1 MTHDVAIEA
10 AHLIDRLDRLAR
22 SGEAVG
28 GLNPAQW
35 EALRFVARA
44 NRFSRTPAA
53 LAEYLGSTRG
63 TVSQTLI
70 ALEQKGYVT
79 REASARDRR
88 SVVLGLT
95 VLGQHMLKDD
105 PILAFA
111 ADLATSDP
119 KTLDRLVETLR
130 SALRARITRN
140 AGRAFGAC
148 YTCRHFRKG
157 CEPGKSMLHHCAL
170 LDEPL
175 SEADSR
181 AICVEQMQVTP
192 RRRATD
198 RADARSRPAGRPRPR
213 TGS

>member
-1 MTHDVAIEA
+1 MQSQAAIEA

-22 SGEAVG
+22 SGEAAG
-28 GLNPAQW
+28 DLNPAQW

-70 ALEQKGYVT
+70 ALEQKGHVT
-79 REASARDRR
+79 REQSPRDRR

-95 VLGQHMLKDD
+95 RAGEQALKND
-105 PILAFA
+105 PIRALA
-111 ADLATSDP
+111 ADLAKLHPD
-119 KTLDRLVETLR
+119 KLETVVA
-130 SALRARITRN
+130 ALREALHAMITRN

-148 YTCRHFRKG
+148 YTCRHFRRGAGTGKG
-157 CEPGKSMLHHCAL
+157 MPHHCAL

-175 SEADSR
+175 SESDSR
-181 AICVEQMQVTP
+181 AICVEQ
-192 RRRATD
+192 
-198 RADARSRPAGRPRPR
+198 DAAS
-213 TGS
+213 

>member
-1 MTHDVAIEA
+1 MSSIAAIDV

-22 SGEAVG
+22 SGEAVD

-70 ALEQKGYVT
+70 SLEQKGHVT
-79 REASARDRR
+79 REPSPRDRR
-88 SVVLGLT
+88 SVMLELT
-95 VLGQHMLKDD
+95 AMGSQALKHD
-105 PILAFA
+105 PILALA
-111 ADLATSDP
+111 ADLEGAAS
-119 KTLDRLVETLR
+119 DRLETVVEVLR
-130 SALRARITRN
+130 SALHAMITRN
-140 AGRAFGAC
+140 GGRAFGAC

-157 CEPGKSMLHHCAL
+157 GGSSRSTPHHCAL

-181 AICVEQMQVTP
+181 AICVEQQP
-192 RRRATD
+192 L
-198 RADARSRPAGRPRPR
+198 SY
-213 TGS
+213 